1 MQEYIL
7 HPPLSAGCSS
17 LQAPFQLFAKSGTSM
32 TNSSDETTPEADYNE
47 ILSKLEALLRKHQ
60 GNPSASASV
69 ETDGKAEAFH
79 IAAHGTAL
87 ALEQRSL
94 IAVDEIPTLT
104 EMVYLAPEMLS
115 PQPDVTSLL
124 AQILDSAL
132 GDAEVDLNADVRK
145 ILVQALESRLFGR

>member
-1 MQEYIL
+1 
-7 HPPLSAGCSS
+7 
-17 LQAPFQLFAKSGTSM
+17 M

-87 ALEQRSL
+87 EQGSL
-94 IAVDEIPTLT
+94 IAIDEIPTLT

-115 PQPDVTSLL
+115 PQPDITSLL
-124 AQILDSAL
+124 EQILDSAL
-132 GDAEVDLNADVRK
+132 GDAEIDLEADARK
-145 ILVQALESRLFGR
+145 ILVQALESRLFGL

>member
-1 MQEYIL
+1 MREYIL

-60 GNPSASASV
+60 GNPSAPASV

-79 IAAHGTAL
+79 IAAHGTT
-87 ALEQRSL
+87 LEQRSL

-115 PQPDVTSLL
+115 PQPDITSLL
-124 AQILDSAL
+124 GQILDSAL
-132 GDAEVDLNADVRK
+132 GDAEVDLNADARK
-145 ILVQALESRLFGR
+145 ILVQALESRLFGL

>member
-1 MQEYIL
+1 
-7 HPPLSAGCSS
+7 
-17 LQAPFQLFAKSGTSM
+17 M

-60 GNPSASASV
+60 GNPSAPASV

-87 ALEQRSL
+87 EQTSL

-115 PQPDVTSLL
+115 PQPDITSLL

-132 GDAEVDLNADVRK
+132 GDAEVDLNADARK
-145 ILVQALESRLFGR
+145 ILVQALESRLFGL

>member
-1 MQEYIL
+1 
-7 HPPLSAGCSS
+7 
-17 LQAPFQLFAKSGTSM
+17 M

-79 IAAHGTAL
+79 IAAHGI
-87 ALEQRSL
+87 ALEQGSL
-94 IAVDEIPTLT
+94 IAIDEIPTLT

-115 PQPDVTSLL
+115 PQPDITSLL
-124 AQILDSAL
+124 EQILDSAL
-132 GDAEVDLNADVRK
+132 GDAEIDLEADARK
-145 ILVQALESRLFGR
+145 ILVQALESRLFGL

>member
-1 MQEYIL
+1 MN
-7 HPPLSAGCSS
+7 
-17 LQAPFQLFAKSGTSM
+17 SGTSM
-32 TNSSDETTPEADYNE
+32 TDSSDETTPEADYTE

-60 GNPSASASV
+60 SNPSASASV

-79 IAAHGTAL
+79 SAAHGTAL
-87 ALEQRSL
+87 EQGSL

-115 PQPDVTSLL
+115 PQPDITSLL

-132 GDAEVDLNADVRK
+132 GDAEVNLNADARK
-145 ILVQALESRLFGR
+145 ILVQALESRLFGL

>member
-7 HPPLSAGCSS
+7 HPPLSAGYSS

-87 ALEQRSL
+87 EQRSL

-115 PQPDVTSLL
+115 PQPDITSLL

-132 GDAEVDLNADVRK
+132 GDAEVDLNADARK
-145 ILVQALESRLFGR
+145 ILVQALESRLFGL

>member
-1 MQEYIL
+1 MNISCIRPSPGYSS
-7 HPPLSAGCSS
+7 PPP
-17 LQAPFQLFAKSGTSM
+17 PFHLFTNSGTSM

-79 IAAHGTAL
+79 SAAHGTAL
-87 ALEQRSL
+87 EQRPL

-115 PQPDVTSLL
+115 PQPDITSLL
-124 AQILDSAL
+124 EQILDAAL
-132 GDAEVDLNADVRK
+132 GDAEVDLNADTRK
-145 ILVQALESRLFGR
+145 ILVQSLESRLFGL